1 MAKEK
6 QENELEIGIKAD
18 ATIDV
23 AVEDKEENL
32 VSETTKTLSFSNL
45 IEEFENEQLKKQLP
59 EIYVGDTVKVGVKI
73 TEGNKE
79 RVQPYEGVVIAKR
92 HGGIN
97 QTITVRRIFQGI
109 GVERV
114 FMLHSPQVATLK
126 VERRG
131 KVRRAK
137 LFYLRDRVG
146 KATRVK
152 QRFDR

>member
-6 QENELEIGIKAD
+6 QENELEITNESD
-18 ATIDV
+18 NPIDV
-23 AVEDKEENL
+23 KVEKVDKQL
-32 VSETTKTLSFSNL
+32 VSDKTTRLNSSNL
-45 IEEFENEQLKKQLP
+45 INAFENEQLKKELP

-114 FMLHSPQVATLK
+114 FMLHSPQVASLK

>member
-1 MAKEK
+1 MAKEN
-6 QENELEIGIKAD
+6 QENELEITNESDNPIDIK
-18 ATIDV
+18 
-23 AVEDKEENL
+23 VEKVDENL
-32 VSETTKTLSFSNL
+32 VPEKTTRLSSSN
-45 IEEFENEQLKKQLP
+45 IINAFENEQLKKELP

-114 FMLHSPQVATLK
+114 FMLHSPQVASLK

>member
-6 QENELEIGIKAD
+6 QENELETVVKAD
-18 ATIDV
+18 LSNDMT
-23 AVEDKEENL
+23 VEKEEKKL
-32 VSETTKTLSFSNL
+32 VSETTKTKSVSTL
-45 IEEFENEQLKKQLP
+45 IEEFENEQIKKELP

-92 HGGIN
+92 HGGLN

-114 FMLHSPQVATLK
+114 FMLHSPQVASLK

>member
-6 QENELEIGIKAD
+6 QENELENTHESD
-18 ATIDV
+18 NPIDV
-23 AVEDKEENL
+23 KVEKVAGNL
-32 VSETTKTLSFSNL
+32 VSDKTNRLSAANL
-45 IEEFENEQLKKQLP
+45 INAFENEQLKKELP
-59 EIYVGDTVKVGVKI
+59 EIYVGDTVKVGIKI

-114 FMLHSPQVATLK
+114 FMLHSPQVASLK